1 MSFSKQYPIPGLS
14 DENLLIT
21 WERGYTN
28 VNLYFR
34 GQLLQN
40 IPTAAPIKKGYEFED
55 EKLGLV
61 HVSFNESPIYIQVRI
76 NGILCP
82 LNRNAERKE
91 LEGAATI
98 FWIIAILSVIGTFM
112 EGIQLGFGNPIGL
125 ITTLINL
132 AITTDYILAAVFSK
146 KGQPWAYYMGFYT
159 FIGTTFLVSLFN
171 LVIGN
176 YFILIQIIIRAGIL
190 YALYGFYKNAREIS
204 QFNQKENSTA
214 NDLLD
219 S

>member
-1 MSFSKQYPIPGLS
+1 MLY
-14 DENLLIT
+14 EVIT
-21 WERGYTN
+21 
-28 VNLYFR
+28 
-34 GQLLQN
+34 
-40 IPTAAPIKKGYEFED
+40 
-55 EKLGLV
+55 
-61 HVSFNESPIYIQVRI
+61 
-76 NGILCP
+76 
-82 LNRNAERKE
+82 
-91 LEGAATI
+91 
-98 FWIIAILSVIGTFM
+98 
-112 EGIQLGFGNPIGL
+112 
-125 ITTLINL
+125 
-132 AITTDYILAAVFSK
+132 
-146 KGQPWAYYMGFYT
+146 GQPWAYYMGFYT